1 MHAYAILAHKNLDQ
15 LHRLVRTLDTG
26 QAYFYLHIDKKAN
39 LAPYKQELVDLGR
52 MPNVEFVRRYHS
64 PWASFG
70 IVRAQMVAM
79 ESALR
84 ATPHLTHLTLLTGQ
98 DYPIRVPHDI
108 DRFFDKH
115 QGTSFMRFFQKGRR
129 RNRLL
134 EPPHQAWRYKNWYLY
149 FAGRHRRISSKL
161 LKKVGIN
168 RRVPGGLRP
177 VKGWAFFTLSRECAE
192 YAFEFVKRNPR
203 YVRFFKHTLFAD
215 EYFWH
220 TILVNSPLKE
230 TVANVTLRY
239 ERFEENPFTG
249 HVRVLCKKDLAE
261 LRAQSSECFFAKKF
275 DNVVDADILDLVDK
289 DLLKATKPSTL

>member
-26 QAYFYLHIDKKAN
+26 QASFFIHIDEKADV
-39 LAPYKQELVDLGR
+39 APYKQELVDLGR
-52 MPNVEFVRRYHS
+52 MPNVEFVTRYHS

-70 IVRAQMVAM
+70 IVRAQKAAM

-98 DYPIRVPHDI
+98 DYPIRAPHEI
-108 DRFFDKH
+108 DLFFDKH
-115 QGTSFMRFFQKGRR
+115 QGTSFMRFFEKGKR

-149 FAGRHRRISSKL
+149 FAGKHRRISSKV
-161 LKKVGIN
+161 LKKVGIE
-168 RRVPGGLRP
+168 RKVPGGLRP
-177 VKGWAFFTLSRECAE
+177 VKGWAFFTLSKECAE
-192 YAFEFVKRNPR
+192 YVSEFVKRNPR

-220 TILVNSPLKE
+220 TILVNSPLRE
-230 TVANVTLRY
+230 TVANITLRY
-239 ERFEENPFTG
+239 EQFEADPFTG

-261 LRAQSSECFFAKKF
+261 LRAEASESFFAKKF
-275 DNVVDADILDLVDK
+275 DSRVDADILDLIDS
-289 DLLKATKPSTL
+289 DILGDTDRSAL